1 MIFREKSLQPHLA
14 FARPSCDPS
23 VMDKQ
28 KQSRPLAGVG
38 WMVFTG
44 LMFVGVTAVVKH
56 VGDDVPAAEAAFLRY
71 LLGIVFLVPMIK
83 PILDAHLTR
92 RQLNLFA
99 LRGVVHTLA
108 VILWFFAMA
117 RIPIAEVTA
126 MNYLSPVYVSI
137 GAALFLGERL
147 PPRRLVAV
155 IVALIGALIILR
167 PGVKEIEPGHIAM
180 LGTAVFFA
188 IGYLIAKQLSGEV
201 SAAVVV
207 GMLSVTVTIGLAPAA
222 MAVWVTPTLT
232 QLGWLFLVA
241 CFATAG
247 HYAMTLAFAA
257 APLTVTQ
264 PVTFLQLV
272 WAVLLGAV
280 VFGEAV
286 DGWVVFGGAVIM
298 ASVSFIT
305 WREAV
310 ARRHVTPPVP
320 ATKV

>member
-1 MIFREKSLQPHLA
+1 MASNA
-14 FARPSCDPS
+14 A
-23 VMDKQ
+23 
-28 KQSRPLAGVG
+28 SRPIVG
-38 WMVFTG
+38 IFWMAFTG
-44 LMFVGVTAVVKH
+44 IMFVAVTAVVKH
-56 VGDDVPAAEAAFLRY
+56 VGNEVPAAQAAFLRY
-71 LLGIVFLVPMIK
+71 VLGLVFLLPMIK
-83 PILDAHLTR
+83 PIMAAHLTT
-92 RQLNLFA
+92 RQKKLFWF
-99 LRGVVHTLA
+99 RGLVHTLA

-126 MNYLSPVYVSI
+126 MNYLSPVYVTL

-147 PPRRLVAV
+147 PPRRLIAV
-155 IVALIGALIILR
+155 IIALIGAMIILR
-167 PGVKEIEPGHIAM
+167 PGVKAIEPGHIAM
-180 LGTAVFFA
+180 LGTAVLFA
-188 IGYLIAKQLSGEV
+188 AGYLTAKQLSGEV

-207 GMLSVTVTIGLAPAA
+207 GMLSITVTVGLAPFAF
-222 MAVWVTPTLT
+222 AVWVTPTLE

-247 HYAMTLAFAA
+247 HYSMTLAFAA

-272 WAVLLGAV
+272 WAVALGAI

-286 DGWVVFGGAVIM
+286 DGWVIFGGAVIM
-298 ASVSFIT
+298 GSVSFIT

-310 ARRHVTPPVP
+310 ARRNITPVVT

>member
-1 MIFREKSLQPHLA
+1 MEPTQQTRPVAGIF
-14 FARPSCDPS
+14 
-23 VMDKQ
+23 
-28 KQSRPLAGVG
+28 
-38 WMVFTG
+38 WMLVTG
-44 LMFVGVTAVVKH
+44 LMFVAVTAVVKH
-56 VGDDVPAAEAAFLRY
+56 VGDDVPAAQAAFLRY
-71 LLGIVFLVPMIK
+71 VLGLVFLVPMIK
-83 PILDAHLTR
+83 PILAAHLTG
-92 RQLNLFA
+92 RQKKLFWA
-99 LRGVVHTLA
+99 RGFVHTLA

-126 MNYLSPVYVSI
+126 MNYLSPVYVTL
-137 GAALFLGERL
+137 GAALILGERL

-155 IVALIGALIILR
+155 IVALVGAMIILR
-167 PGVKEIEPGHIAM
+167 PGIREVELGHIAM
-180 LGTAVFFA
+180 LGTAVCFA
-188 IGYLIAKQLSGEV
+188 VGYLIAKQLSGEV
-201 SAAVVV
+201 SAPVVV
-207 GMLSVTVTIGLAPAA
+207 GMLSITVTVGLAPFAL
-222 MAVWVTPTLT
+222 AVWVTPTLT

-247 HYAMTLAFAA
+247 HYSMTLAFAA

-286 DGWVVFGGAVIM
+286 DAWVIFGGAVIM

-310 ARRHVTPPVP
+310 AKRRVTPAPP
-320 ATKV
+320 QTKS

>member
-1 MIFREKSLQPHLA
+1 MEP
-14 FARPSCDPS
+14 
-23 VMDKQ
+23 Q
-28 KQSRPLAGVG
+28 KQSKPILGVF
-38 WMVFTG
+38 WMVITG

-56 VGDDVPAAEAAFLRY
+56 VGSNVPAAQAAFLRY
-71 LLGIVFLVPMIK
+71 VLGLVFLLPMIR
-83 PILDAHLTR
+83 PILSAHLTM
-92 RQLNLFA
+92 RQKKLFWT
-99 LRGVVHTLA
+99 RGAVHTLA

-126 MNYLSPVYVSI
+126 MNYLSPVYVSL

-147 PPRRLVAV
+147 PPRRLAAV
-155 IVALIGALIILR
+155 IMALIGALIILR
-167 PGVKEIEPGHIAM
+167 PGAKEVEIGHIAM

-188 IGYLIAKQLSGEV
+188 IGYLIAKQLSGEL
-201 SAAVVV
+201 SAPVVV
-207 GMLSVTVTIGLAPAA
+207 GMLSVTVTVGLAPFAL
-222 MAVWVTPTLT
+222 AVWVTPTLE

-247 HYAMTLAFAA
+247 HYTMTLAFAA

-272 WAVLLGAV
+272 WAVTLGAV

-286 DGWVVFGGAVIM
+286 DGWVIFGGAVIM

-310 ARRHVTPPVP
+310 ARRKVTPVTHE
-320 ATKV
+320 TKV

>member
-1 MIFREKSLQPHLA
+1 MKT
-14 FARPSCDPS
+14 
-23 VMDKQ
+23 Q
-28 KQSRPLAGVG
+28 KPSRPVAGIG
-38 WMVFTG
+38 WMIVTG
-44 LMFVGVTAVVKH
+44 VMFVAVTAIVKH
-56 VGDDVPAAEAAFLRY
+56 VGDAVPAAQAAFLRY
-71 LLGIVFLVPMIK
+71 LLGVVFLIPMIK
-83 PILDAHLTR
+83 PILNAHLTR
-92 RQLNLFA
+92 RQIKLFA
-99 LRGVVHTLA
+99 LRGVVHTVA

-147 PPRRLVAV
+147 PPRRLAAV
-155 IVALIGALIILR
+155 GMALVGALIILR

-180 LGTAVFFA
+180 LGTAVCFA
-188 IGYLIAKQLSGEV
+188 IGYLVAKQLSGEV

-222 MAVWVTPTLT
+222 MAVWVTPTLA
-232 QLGWLFLVA
+232 QIGWLFLVA

-305 WREAV
+305 WREAI
-310 ARRHVTPPVP
+310 ARRQITPLVSE
-320 ATKV
+320 TKV

>member
-1 MIFREKSLQPHLA
+1 MLL
-14 FARPSCDPS
+14 
-23 VMDKQ
+23 
-28 KQSRPLAGVG
+28 
-38 WMVFTG
+38 TG
-44 LMFVGVTAVVKH
+44 LMFVAVTAVVKH
-56 VGDDVPAAEAAFLRY
+56 VGNDVPAAQAAFLRY
-71 LLGIVFLVPMIK
+71 VMGLVFLLPMLK
-83 PILDAHLTR
+83 PIMAAHLTS
-92 RQLNLFA
+92 RQKRIFWA
-99 LRGVVHTLA
+99 RGVVHTVA

-126 MNYLSPVYVSI
+126 MNYLSPVYVSL

-147 PPRRLVAV
+147 PPRRLAAV
-155 IVALIGALIILR
+155 IMALIGAIIILR
-167 PGVKEIEPGHIAM
+167 PGIKAVEAGHIAM
-180 LGTAVFFA
+180 LATAICFA
-188 IGYLIAKQLSGEV
+188 AGYLIAKQLSGEV
-201 SAAVVV
+201 SAPVVV
-207 GMLSVTVTIGLAPAA
+207 GMLSITVTVGLAPFAI
-222 MAVWVTPTLT
+222 AVWVTPTLA

-280 VFGEAV
+280 VFGETV
-286 DGWVVFGGAVIM
+286 DGWVIFGGAVIM

-310 ARRHVTPPVP
+310 ARRKVTPAMPE
-320 ATKV
+320 TKV